1 MIRFLKQPMMR
12 KVLIALAP
20 IYLFSLWMY
29 GLRVIAAAAVV
40 FVCGI
45 VTEWLF
51 ERRRQGKVSEAV
63 LVTCALY
70 ALAWPPKA
78 PLWILAVGIIFA
90 VAMAKG
96 VYGGFGRNIF
106 NPAIAGR
113 AFIYISFAVVLSR
126 AYTSF
131 GSFGIGAV
139 DVLSSATPLAR
150 MRAHVPVPITDLLFG
165 LRPGAMGESMTLL
178 IVLAAVYLILTK
190 TASWR
195 IMLATLAGGALTNL
209 IILAT
214 GAQKA
219 LPMESLLAGSFLYMS
234 VFMATDPVSA
244 PKRQPS
250 HYLYG
255 ILIGATAVIIRT
267 FSAFPEG
274 TSFAILFG
282 NTFANLIDIA
292 VDAVQKKSPA
302 QKKASVTAS
311 RSVGADPAQAAPPTQ
326 PAGPDA
332 PPISPTAPVQDAGPH
347 PKGGAR

>member
-1 MIRFLKQPMMR
+1 VVKFLKQPMMR

-29 GLRVIAAAAVV
+29 GLRVIAAAVVV

-51 ERRRQGKVSEAV
+51 ERKRQGKVSEAV

-70 ALAWPPKA
+70 ALAWPPKT
-78 PLWILAVGIIFA
+78 PLWILAVGIVFA

-113 AFIYISFAVVLSR
+113 TFVYISFAVVLSR

-131 GSFGIGAV
+131 GNFGIDAV
-139 DVLSSATPLAR
+139 DVLASATPLAQ
-150 MRAHVPVPITDLLFG
+150 MRTHTAVPLSDLIFG
-165 LRPGAMGESMTLL
+165 LHPGAMGESMVLL

-195 IMLATLAGGALTNL
+195 IILATLLGGAVTNL

-250 HYLYG
+250 HYIYG
-255 ILIGATAVIIRT
+255 ALIGATAVIIRT

-282 NTFANLIDIA
+282 NTFANLIDIV
-292 VDAVQKKSPA
+292 VDSFK
-302 QKKASVTAS
+302 KKA
-311 RSVGADPAQAAPPTQ
+311 PAPMQKPV
-326 PAGPDA
+326 GPDA
-332 PPISPTAPVQDAGPH
+332 PKAPVRPAASQPQGGP
-347 PKGGAR
+347 R

>member
-1 MIRFLKQPMMR
+1 MMR

-20 IYLFSLWMY
+20 LYLFSLWMY
-29 GLRVIAAAAVV
+29 GLRVVAAALVV
-40 FVCGI
+40 FVAGI
-45 VTEWLF
+45 GTEWLF
-51 ERRRQGKVSEAV
+51 ERRRQGKISEAV

-70 ALAWPPKA
+70 TLAWPPKT
-78 PLWILAVGIIFA
+78 PLWIMAVGIIFA

-113 AFIYISFAVVLSR
+113 AFVYISFAVVLSR

-131 GSFGIGAV
+131 GNFGIGAV
-139 DVLSSATPLAR
+139 DALASATPLAQ
-150 MRAHVPVPITDLLFG
+150 MRAHTSVPLSNLLFG
-165 LRPGAMGESMTLL
+165 LHSGAMGETMTLL
-178 IVLAAVYLILTK
+178 IALAALYLILTK

-195 IMLATLAGGALTNL
+195 IILSTILGGALTNF
-209 IILAT
+209 IVLAT

-250 HYLYG
+250 HYIYG
-255 ILIGATAVIIRT
+255 ALIGATAVIIRT

-282 NTFANLIDIA
+282 NTFASLIDIA
-292 VDAVQKKSPA
+292 VDSFKKKPA
-302 QKKASVTAS
+302 
-311 RSVGADPAQAAPPTQ
+311 PAAPAGKA
-326 PAGPDA
+326 PATATEGGATVKAGSA
-332 PPISPTAPVQDAGPH
+332 PSGAPGASGTA
-347 PKGGAR
+347 GGAR

>member
-1 MIRFLKQPMMR
+1 VVKFLKQPMMR

-29 GLRVIAAAAVV
+29 GLRVIAAAVVV

-51 ERRRQGKVSEAV
+51 ERKRQGKVSEAV

-70 ALAWPPKA
+70 ALAWPPKT
-78 PLWILAVGIIFA
+78 PLWILAVGIVFA

-113 AFIYISFAVVLSR
+113 TFVYISFAVVLSR

-131 GSFGIGAV
+131 GNFSIDAV
-139 DVLSSATPLAR
+139 DVLASATPLAQ
-150 MRAHVPVPITDLLFG
+150 MRTHTAVPLSDLIFG
-165 LRPGAMGESMTLL
+165 LHPGAMGESMVLL

-195 IMLATLAGGALTNL
+195 IILATLLGGAVTNL

-250 HYLYG
+250 HYIYG
-255 ILIGATAVIIRT
+255 ALIGATAVIIRT

-292 VDAVQKKSPA
+292 VDSFK
-302 QKKASVTAS
+302 KKA
-311 RSVGADPAQAAPPTQ
+311 PAPTQ
-326 PAGPDA
+326 KPVGPDA
-332 PPISPTAPVQDAGPH
+332 PKPPVQPAASQPQGGP
-347 PKGGAR
+347 R

>member
-1 MIRFLKQPMMR
+1 VVKFLKQPMMR

-29 GLRVIAAAAVV
+29 GLRVIAAAVVV

-51 ERRRQGKVSEAV
+51 ERKRQGKVSEAV

-70 ALAWPPKA
+70 ALAWPPKT
-78 PLWILAVGIIFA
+78 PLWILAVGI
-90 VAMAKG
+90 V
-96 VYGGFGRNIF
+96 
-106 NPAIAGR
+106 
-113 AFIYISFAVVLSR
+113 FAVVLSR

-131 GSFGIGAV
+131 GNFSIDAV
-139 DVLSSATPLAR
+139 DVLASATPLAQ
-150 MRAHVPVPITDLLFG
+150 MRTHTAVPLSDLIFG
-165 LRPGAMGESMTLL
+165 LHPGAMGESMVLL

-195 IMLATLAGGALTNL
+195 IILATLLGGAVTNL

-250 HYLYG
+250 HYIYG
-255 ILIGATAVIIRT
+255 ALIGATAVIIRT

-292 VDAVQKKSPA
+292 VDSFK
-302 QKKASVTAS
+302 KKA
-311 RSVGADPAQAAPPTQ
+311 PAPTQ
-326 PAGPDA
+326 KPVGPDA
-332 PPISPTAPVQDAGPH
+332 PKPPVQPAASQPQGGP
-347 PKGGAR
+347 R

>member
-1 MIRFLKQPMMR
+1 MKFLRQPMMR

-29 GLRVIAAAAVV
+29 GLRVIAAAVVV

-45 VTEWLF
+45 ATEWLF
-51 ERRRQGKVSEAV
+51 ERKRQGKVSEAV

-70 ALAWPPKA
+70 TLAWPPA
-78 PLWILAVGIIFA
+78 TPLWILAVGIIFA

-126 AYTSF
+126 AYTGF
-131 GSFGIGAV
+131 GNCGIGTV
-139 DVLSSATPLAR
+139 DVLSSATPLAQ
-150 MRAHVPVPITDLLFG
+150 MRAHTAVPITNLLFG

-195 IMLATLAGGALTNL
+195 IMLATLVGGAVTNL

-244 PKRQPS
+244 PKKQPS
-250 HYLYG
+250 HYIYG
-255 ILIGATAVIIRT
+255 VLIGATAVIIRT

-292 VDAVQKKSPA
+292 VDSFKKKAPAPAKKQVGPGAKPLDSEAPKPPSAQPA
-302 QKKASVTAS
+302 Q
-311 RSVGADPAQAAPPTQ
+311 PAAPQT
-326 PAGPDA
+326 
-332 PPISPTAPVQDAGPH
+332 
-347 PKGGAR
+347 KGGA

>member
-1 MIRFLKQPMMR
+1 MVKFLKQPMMR

-45 VTEWLF
+45 ATEWLF
-51 ERRRQGKVSEAV
+51 ERKRQGKVSEAV

-70 ALAWPPKA
+70 ALAWPPKT
-78 PLWILAVGIIFA
+78 PLWILAVGIVFA

-113 AFIYISFAVVLSR
+113 TFVYISFAVVLSR

-131 GSFGIGAV
+131 GNFGIDAV
-139 DVLSSATPLAR
+139 DVLASATPLAQ
-150 MRAHVPVPITDLLFG
+150 MRTHTAVPLSDLIFG
-165 LRPGAMGESMTLL
+165 LHPGAMGESMVLL

-195 IMLATLAGGALTNL
+195 IILATLLGGAVTNL

-250 HYLYG
+250 HYIYG
-255 ILIGATAVIIRT
+255 ALIGATAVIIRT

-292 VDAVQKKSPA
+292 VDSFK
-302 QKKASVTAS
+302 KKA
-311 RSVGADPAQAAPPTQ
+311 PAPIQKPV
-326 PAGPDA
+326 GPDA
-332 PPISPTAPVQDAGPH
+332 PKAPVQPAASQPQGGP
-347 PKGGAR
+347 R

>member
-1 MIRFLKQPMMR
+1 VIKFLKQPMMR

-29 GLRVIAAAAVV
+29 GLRVVAATLVV

-45 VTEWLF
+45 GTEWLF
-51 ERRRQGKVSEAV
+51 ERKRQGKVSEAV
-63 LVTCALY
+63 LVTCALFT
-70 ALAWPPKA
+70 LAWPPKT

-113 AFIYISFAVVLSR
+113 AFIYISFAIVLSR
-126 AYTSF
+126 AYTGF
-131 GSFGIGAV
+131 GNFGIGTV
-139 DVLSSATPLAR
+139 DVLSSATPLAQ
-150 MRAHVPVPITDLLFG
+150 MRAHTAVPIANLLFG

-178 IVLAAVYLILTK
+178 IALAALYLILTK

-195 IMLATLAGGALTNL
+195 IMLATLAGGAVTNL
-209 IILAT
+209 IILAA

-244 PKRQPS
+244 PKKQPS
-250 HYLYG
+250 HYIYG
-255 ILIGATAVIIRT
+255 VLIGATAVIIRT

-292 VDAVQKKSPA
+292 VDSITKKTPA
-302 QKKASVTAS
+302 KKAT
-311 RSVGADPAQAAPPTQ
+311 
-326 PAGPDA
+326 GPDA
-332 PPISPTAPVQDAGPH
+332 SGPPSLPTASQT
-347 PKGGAR
+347 KGGA

>member
-1 MIRFLKQPMMR
+1 MVKFLKQPMMR

-29 GLRVIAAAAVV
+29 GLRVIAAAVVV

-51 ERRRQGKVSEAV
+51 ERKRQGKVSEAV

-70 ALAWPPKA
+70 ALAWPPKT
-78 PLWILAVGIIFA
+78 PLWILAVGIVFA

-113 AFIYISFAVVLSR
+113 TFVYISFAVVLSR

-131 GSFGIGAV
+131 GNFSIDAV
-139 DVLSSATPLAR
+139 DVLASATPLAQ
-150 MRAHVPVPITDLLFG
+150 MRTHTAVPLSDLIFG
-165 LRPGAMGESMTLL
+165 LHPGAMGESMVLL

-195 IMLATLAGGALTNL
+195 IILATLLGGAVTNL

-250 HYLYG
+250 HYIYG
-255 ILIGATAVIIRT
+255 ALIGATAVIIRT

-292 VDAVQKKSPA
+292 VDSFK
-302 QKKASVTAS
+302 KKA
-311 RSVGADPAQAAPPTQ
+311 PAPIQKPV
-326 PAGPDA
+326 GPDA
-332 PPISPTAPVQDAGPH
+332 PKAPVQPAASQPQGGP
-347 PKGGAR
+347 R